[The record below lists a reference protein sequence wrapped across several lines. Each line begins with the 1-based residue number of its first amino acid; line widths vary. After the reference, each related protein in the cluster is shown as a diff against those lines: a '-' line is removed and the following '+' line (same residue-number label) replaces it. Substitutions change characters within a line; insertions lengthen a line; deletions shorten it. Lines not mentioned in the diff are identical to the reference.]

1 MPGPF
6 IARLFEENKGY
17 QRILLVCKKN
27 WNRLPY
33 IFHLE
38 ISFNSATIQSGHGIV
53 WKVTSQNT
61 NPGGGNMIHA
71 FNICRHCLDSPQKK
85 TPRSCLIRLH
95 LTVDLNG
102 HSITFLNANQFAKC
116 FKYLSQSVSTAVLL
130 TELKH
135 QSNEFQDTAGVY
147 VSQEC

>member
-1 MPGPF
+1 MRKIRVIRGNSDTLCLQKQLES
-6 IARLFEENKGY
+6 IAVY
-17 QRILLVCKKN
+17 
-27 WNRLPY
+27 
-33 IFHLE
+33 
-38 ISFNSATIQSGHGIV
+38 ISFGSYISFYNYTIRAWRCVKGDIP
-53 WKVTSQNT
+53 NT

-71 FNICRHCLDSPQKK
+71 FNVCRHCLDSPQKK
-85 TPRSCLIRLH
+85 TPRSCLLRLH

-102 HSITFLNANQFAKC
+102 HSITFLNAHQFAKC

-135 QSNEFQDTAGVY
+135 QSNEFQDTAGLC